1 MCFKDFELSKKSVL
15 FFFCEHSARPRI
27 SAGTVSI
34 IMITCGTFGRL
45 FNHADIVQ
53 DILFHVLSGIS
64 VSSKERNQT
73 KQKQ

>member
-1 MCFKDFELSKKSVL
+1 LKTVSVDL
-15 FFFCEHSARPRI
+15 GRGQSL
-27 SAGTVSI
+27 AGRASSIILSI